1 MRAIGEIAQL
11 SIYRRY
17 SSLGFHRVYLSDTD
31 SELRLQS
38 PPEVVCVVYSIREE
52 FLHCRAAVYR
62 ANQITNQPTKQKTRD
77 THKIFFLFVLS
88 VIRLVRFSFVR
99 SFALHAMVCFLH
111 ETKCVFRFLEYK
123 VVLLLVHMC
132 LCL

>member
-11 SIYRRY
+11 SIYRQY

-77 THKIFFLFVLS
+77 THKIFFCSFCLSFALFVF
-88 VIRLVRFSFVR
+88 RSFVR
-99 SFALHAMVCFLH
+99 SLYMRW
-111 ETKCVFRFLEYK
+111 CVFYMKRSVYF
-123 VVLLLVHMC
+123 VF
-132 LCL
+132 